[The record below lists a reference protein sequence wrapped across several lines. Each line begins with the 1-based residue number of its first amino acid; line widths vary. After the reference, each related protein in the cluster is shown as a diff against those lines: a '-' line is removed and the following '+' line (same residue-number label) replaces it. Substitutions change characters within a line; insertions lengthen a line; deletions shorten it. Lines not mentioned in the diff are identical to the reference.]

1 MNTKLKQMIEY
12 IKGNITE
19 INPTEVILETYGIGY
34 RILISLQT
42 YEGLNGK
49 TDAKVYIHHYIRE
62 DEELY
67 YGFATKDERE
77 LFRLLIGVSGIGA
90 STARMML
97 SSLTSDEI
105 RNAILAEDL
114 NKIKSIKG
122 IGTKSAQR
130 LILELKDK
138 VVKGAGTDTA
148 ALFTP
153 SSNPAVEEATT
164 ALVMLGFSKPNV
176 NKAIAAVLKENP
188 GATLEQLIK
197 FSLKRL

>member
-1 MNTKLKQMIEY
+1 MIDY
-12 IKGNITE
+12 IKGTIEELT
-19 INPTEVILETYGIGY
+19 PTETTVENHGIGY
-34 RILISLQT
+34 KILISLQT

-49 TDAKVYIHHYIRE
+49 GEAKIYIHHYLRE

-67 YGFATKDERE
+67 YGFASKDERE

-105 RNAILAEDL
+105 RNAIIAEDI

-122 IGTKSAQR
+122 IGMKSAQR

-138 VVKGAGTDTA
+138 VVKGGGTDSTIIFAPASNGA
-148 ALFTP
+148 AD
-153 SSNPAVEEATT
+153 EACT
-164 ALVMLGFSKPNV
+164 ALVMLGFTKANV
-176 NKAIAAVLKENP
+176 TKAVTAVLKENP
-188 GATLEQLIK
+188 GASLEEIIK
-197 FSLKRL
+197 LALKKL

>member
-1 MNTKLKQMIEY
+1 MQNTYNMIDY
-12 IKGNITE
+12 IKGNIAE
-19 INPTEVILETYGIGY
+19 INPTEVILECYGIGY

-49 TDAKVYIHHYIRE
+49 SDAKVYIHHYIRE

-67 YGFATKDERE
+67 YGFFTKDERE

-97 SSLTSDEI
+97 SSLTSEEI
-105 RNAILAEDL
+105 RNAIIAEDI

-122 IGTKSAQR
+122 IGMKSAQR

-138 VVKGAGTDTA
+138 VVKGGGTDNTVLFAPVSNA
-148 ALFTP
+148 AADE
-153 SSNPAVEEATT
+153 AVT
-164 ALVMLGFSKPNV
+164 ALVMLGFTKANV
-176 NKAIAAVLKENP
+176 NKVVNAVLKEKPN
-188 GATLEQLIK
+188 ATLEEIIK
-197 FSLKRL
+197 LSLKRL

>member
-1 MNTKLKQMIEY
+1 MIEY
-12 IKGNITE
+12 IKGRNEELT
-19 INPTEVILETYGIGY
+19 PTEVILETYGIGY
-34 RILISLQT
+34 HILISLQT
-42 YEGLNGK
+42 YEGLNGRSEA
-49 TDAKVYIHHYIRE
+49 TVYIHHYIRE

-105 RNAILAEDL
+105 RNAIIAEDI

-122 IGTKSAQR
+122 IGMKSAQR

-138 VVKGAGTDTA
+138 VVKGAGSDSP
-148 ALFTP
+148 ALFSTV
-153 SSNPAVEEATT
+153 SNGAADEATT
-164 ALVMLGFSKPNV
+164 ALVMLGFTKANV
-176 NKAIAAVLKENP
+176 NKAVAAVLKEKP
-188 GATLEQLIK
+188 TATLEEIIK
-197 FSLKRL
+197 LSLKRL

>member
-1 MNTKLKQMIEY
+1 MIEY
-12 IKGNITE
+12 IKGRIEELT
-19 INPTEVILETYGIGY
+19 PTNVILETYGIGY
-34 RILISLQT
+34 HILISLQT

-49 TDAKVYIHHYIRE
+49 SEATVYIHHYIRE

-105 RNAILAEDL
+105 RNAIIAEDI

-122 IGTKSAQR
+122 IGMKSAQR

-138 VVKGAGTDTA
+138 VVKGAGADSP
-148 ALFTP
+148 ALFQS
-153 SSNPAVEEATT
+153 SSNPAADEATT
-164 ALVMLGFSKPNV
+164 ALVMLGFTKANV
-176 NKAIAAVLKENP
+176 NKAVAAVLKEKP
-188 GATLEQLIK
+188 AATLEEIIK
-197 FSLKRL
+197 LALKRL